1 MESISSLLADYG
13 ADIPLAFWTNIRL
26 AFLATLGSFVLG
38 VVLALFRISPV
49 PSLRAL
55 GTGYVNVVRNTP
67 LTIIMLLGVLAVWG
81 QLKISFSS
89 DFTLNFFIYAVIAL
103 SLYHAAF
110 MCEAIRSGVNTVPL
124 GQAEAARSI
133 GLGFLPAARHVILPQ
148 ALRGAITPLG
158 NTVIALTKNTTVAAA
173 ASVAEASGL
182 MKRMI
187 EFSPDV
193 MVAIF
198 LTFAIGFT
206 IAYFLAFE
214 VRSKAIQSVLFLIC
228 TIPFWTSNV
237 IRMIAWV
244 PLLGRN
250 GLVEIDTERGG
261 LGLQRVEHVRQA
273 ARQRGAVV
281 DGQLASDGLRRQAVA
296 QGGQEEHRPDH
307 QFLFIAPER
316 RPR

>member
-26 AFLATLGSFVLG
+26 AFLATLGSFALG

-81 QLKISFSS
+81 QLKGSFSS

-198 LTFAIGFT
+198 LTFAIGFC
-206 IAYFLAFE
+206 
-214 VRSKAIQSVLFLIC
+214 LIV
-228 TIPFWTSNV
+228 IP
-237 IRMIAWV
+237 IG
-244 PLLGRN
+244 LL
-250 GLVEIDTERGG
+250 TTW
-261 LGLQRVEHVRQA
+261 
-273 ARQRGAVV
+273 
-281 DGQLASDGLRRQAVA
+281 ASEKWAVA
-296 QGGQEEHRPDH
+296 R
-307 QFLFIAPER
+307 
-316 RPR
+316 

>member
-49 PSLRAL
+49 PSLRVL

-198 LTFAIGFT
+198 LTFAIGFC
-206 IAYFLAFE
+206 
-214 VRSKAIQSVLFLIC
+214 LII
-228 TIPFWTSNV
+228 IP
-237 IRMIAWV
+237 IG
-244 PLLGRN
+244 LL
-250 GLVEIDTERGG
+250 TTW
-261 LGLQRVEHVRQA
+261 
-273 ARQRGAVV
+273 
-281 DGQLASDGLRRQAVA
+281 ASEKWAVA
-296 QGGQEEHRPDH
+296 R
-307 QFLFIAPER
+307 
-316 RPR
+316 

>member
-1 MESISSLLADYG
+1 MESICSPLADYG

-26 AFLATLGSFVLG
+26 AFLATLGSFALG

-55 GTGYVNVVRNTP
+55 GAGYVNVVRNTP

-81 QLKISFSS
+81 QLKVSFSS

-198 LTFAIGFT
+198 LTFAIGFC
-206 IAYFLAFE
+206 
-214 VRSKAIQSVLFLIC
+214 LIV
-228 TIPFWTSNV
+228 IP
-237 IRMIAWV
+237 IG
-244 PLLGRN
+244 LL
-250 GLVEIDTERGG
+250 TTW
-261 LGLQRVEHVRQA
+261 
-273 ARQRGAVV
+273 
-281 DGQLASDGLRRQAVA
+281 ASEKWAVA
-296 QGGQEEHRPDH
+296 R
-307 QFLFIAPER
+307 
-316 RPR
+316 

>member
-1 MESISSLLADYG
+1 MQSISSLLADYG

-26 AFLATLGSFVLG
+26 AFLATLGSFALG

-55 GTGYVNVVRNTP
+55 GTAYVNVVRNTP

-81 QLKISFSS
+81 QLKVSFSS

-198 LTFAIGFT
+198 LTFAIGFC
-206 IAYFLAFE
+206 
-214 VRSKAIQSVLFLIC
+214 LIV
-228 TIPFWTSNV
+228 IP
-237 IRMIAWV
+237 IG
-244 PLLGRN
+244 LL
-250 GLVEIDTERGG
+250 TTW
-261 LGLQRVEHVRQA
+261 
-273 ARQRGAVV
+273 
-281 DGQLASDGLRRQAVA
+281 ASEKWAVA
-296 QGGQEEHRPDH
+296 R
-307 QFLFIAPER
+307 
-316 RPR
+316 

>member
-81 QLKISFSS
+81 QLKISFST

-198 LTFAIGFT
+198 LTFAIGFC
-206 IAYFLAFE
+206 
-214 VRSKAIQSVLFLIC
+214 LIV
-228 TIPFWTSNV
+228 IP
-237 IRMIAWV
+237 IG
-244 PLLGRN
+244 LL
-250 GLVEIDTERGG
+250 TTW
-261 LGLQRVEHVRQA
+261 
-273 ARQRGAVV
+273 
-281 DGQLASDGLRRQAVA
+281 ASEKWAVA
-296 QGGQEEHRPDH
+296 R
-307 QFLFIAPER
+307 
-316 RPR
+316 

>member
-49 PSLRAL
+49 PSLRVL

-198 LTFAIGFT
+198 LTFAIGFC
-206 IAYFLAFE
+206 
-214 VRSKAIQSVLFLIC
+214 LIV
-228 TIPFWTSNV
+228 IP
-237 IRMIAWV
+237 IG
-244 PLLGRN
+244 LL
-250 GLVEIDTERGG
+250 TTWASERW
-261 LGLQRVEHVRQA
+261 
-273 ARQRGAVV
+273 
-281 DGQLASDGLRRQAVA
+281 AVA
-296 QGGQEEHRPDH
+296 R
-307 QFLFIAPER
+307 
-316 RPR
+316 

>member
-26 AFLATLGSFVLG
+26 AFLATLGSFALG

-81 QLKISFSS
+81 QLKVSFSS

-198 LTFAIGFT
+198 LT
-206 IAYFLAFE
+206 L
-214 VRSKAIQSVLFLIC
+214 SLIH
-228 TIPFWTSNV
+228 I
-237 IRMIAWV
+237 
-244 PLLGRN
+244 
-250 GLVEIDTERGG
+250 
-261 LGLQRVEHVRQA
+261 
-273 ARQRGAVV
+273 
-281 DGQLASDGLRRQAVA
+281 
-296 QGGQEEHRPDH
+296 
-307 QFLFIAPER
+307 
-316 RPR
+316 

>member
-55 GTGYVNVVRNTP
+55 GTAYVNVVRNTP

-89 DFTLNFFIYAVIAL
+89 DFTLNFFVYAVIAL

-198 LTFAIGFT
+198 LTFAIGFC
-206 IAYFLAFE
+206 
-214 VRSKAIQSVLFLIC
+214 LIV
-228 TIPFWTSNV
+228 IP
-237 IRMIAWV
+237 IG
-244 PLLGRN
+244 LL
-250 GLVEIDTERGG
+250 TTW
-261 LGLQRVEHVRQA
+261 
-273 ARQRGAVV
+273 
-281 DGQLASDGLRRQAVA
+281 ASEKWAVA
-296 QGGQEEHRPDH
+296 R
-307 QFLFIAPER
+307 
-316 RPR
+316 

>member
-1 MESISSLLADYG
+1 
-13 ADIPLAFWTNIRL
+13 
-26 AFLATLGSFVLG
+26 LGSFDLG

-55 GTGYVNVVRNTP
+55 GAGYVNVVRNTP

-187 EFSPDV
+187 EFSPDL

-198 LTFAIGFT
+198 LTFAIGFC
-206 IAYFLAFE
+206 
-214 VRSKAIQSVLFLIC
+214 LIV
-228 TIPFWTSNV
+228 IP
-237 IRMIAWV
+237 IG
-244 PLLGRN
+244 LL
-250 GLVEIDTERGG
+250 TTW
-261 LGLQRVEHVRQA
+261 
-273 ARQRGAVV
+273 
-281 DGQLASDGLRRQAVA
+281 ASEKWAVA
-296 QGGQEEHRPDH
+296 R
-307 QFLFIAPER
+307 
-316 RPR
+316 